1 MALFISTIVI
11 TGAAIVASIIHALVP
26 RISINYVSMIIG
38 VGIAL
43 IVPLNRLIAP
53 FHSEVFMYVVAP
65 LIYFEGQTTR
75 INLIRQSVWKIVWTA
90 VILVVIMMVV
100 SGTTLSLVGVPVALA
115 LFGGIVKY
123 PYGCNSN

>member
-43 IVPLNRLIAP
+43 IVPLNRLIRL
-53 FHSEVFMYVVAP
+53 S
-65 LIYFEGQTTR
+65 
-75 INLIRQSVWKIVWTA
+75 
-90 VILVVIMMVV
+90 IL
-100 SGTTLSLVGVPVALA
+100 
-115 LFGGIVKY
+115 KY
-123 PYGCNSN
+123 LCTWLHR